1 MIIEDRQL
9 KIFEIIY
16 LYIIIMLLLITL
28 GTLFQKNFGIYGIFL
43 IQITLILFPVFLIVR
58 FFKLN
63 SNILFKF
70 EIPSLTTIYN
80 NISMWM
86 TTLIIIGLVSHIQ
99 LKLFPNQM
107 KDLELIN
114 NFFKAT
120 KLWQQLLLFSLTPA
134 ICEEFLFRG
143 LILGSL
149 KQKMKPKY
157 AIIFSGILFGIFHI
171 YPGKILTTALL
182 GMLFA
187 YSAHKTKSLL
197 MPMILHFFNNAYI
210 FILIPYTNQLQ
221 QNKNALTPIILIIFV
236 LSFNGIYQFLKNS
249 KYPSDW
255 K

>member
-9 KIFEIIY
+9 KIFEIVY
-16 LYIIIMLLLITL
+16 LYIIIMILLITL

-43 IQITLILFPVFLIVR
+43 IQITLILFPVFLIMR

-63 SNILFKF
+63 SSILFKF
-70 EIPSLTTIYN
+70 EPFGLKDIYN

-86 TTLIIIGLVSHIQ
+86 TALIIIGLVSHIQ
-99 LKLFPNQM
+99 LKLLPNQM

-120 KLWQQLLLFSLTPA
+120 KLWQQMLLFSLTPA

-143 LILGSL
+143 LIFGSL
-149 KQKMKPKY
+149 KQRMKPKY

-171 YPGKILTTALL
+171 YPGKMLTTALL

-210 FILIPYTNQLQ
+210 FILIPYTNQFQ
-221 QNKNALTPIILIIFV
+221 QDKNALIPIVLVMFILC
-236 LSFNGIYQFLKNS
+236 FNGIYQFFKNF
-249 KYPSDW
+249 KDIR